1 MTTLPEGRHARFER
15 ERQRDLV
22 FCRFSRYIRMQTRD
36 TLLEQIA
43 ARKYISHALVAE
55 IPFLVS
61 KLGVFLRTAPRPT
74 TASRQCAESRAAVKL
89 STVRDEGR
97 DLVKTPGARGRCCFC
112 SSRRAAPLQTRRRLH
127 WSRPSPSH
135 REWSPPR
142 NGGSIRC
149 VVQIASR
156 NVIAPRTTSALR
168 SQNSQGSR
176 CRTGAGRPVRPSPLQ
191 MPRSPPALS

>member
-1 MTTLPEGRHARFER
+1 MRGS
-15 ERQRDLV
+15 RQRDSSAIRIEAVLPFLKIYKNTQRV
-22 FCRFSRYIRMQTRD
+22 THCLAPNRGARARSRCSS
-36 TLLEQIA
+36 L
-43 ARKYISHALVAE
+43 K
-55 IPFLVS
+55 IPFLGS
-61 KLGVFLRTAPRPT
+61 KLGFFAHRTTRPT

-97 DLVKTPGARGRCCFC
+97 DLVKTPGARRRCCFC
-112 SSRRAAPLQTRRRLH
+112 SSRRAAPLQTRRRLR
-127 WSRPSPSH
+127 WRRPSPSH
-135 REWSPPR
+135 PEWSPPR
-142 NGGSIRC
+142 NGGSTRC

>member
-43 ARKYISHALVAE
+43 ARRIFPPLLRLKF
-55 IPFLVS
+55 PFWAANLAH
-61 KLGVFLRTAPRPT
+61 RARPT